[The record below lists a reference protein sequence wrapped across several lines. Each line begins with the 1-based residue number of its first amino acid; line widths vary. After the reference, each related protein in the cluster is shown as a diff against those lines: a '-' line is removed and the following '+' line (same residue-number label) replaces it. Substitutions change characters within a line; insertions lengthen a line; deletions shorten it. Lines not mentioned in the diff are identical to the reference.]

1 MAATNKKAEPAQ
13 NRNITIEEWRM
24 AHKVPMAIHCGLC
37 ARKGWKPGKAVPEE
51 EYIQAEKEVLEGGA
65 KYVTGRKA

>member
-51 EYIQAEKEVLEGGA
+51 E
-65 KYVTGRKA
+65 